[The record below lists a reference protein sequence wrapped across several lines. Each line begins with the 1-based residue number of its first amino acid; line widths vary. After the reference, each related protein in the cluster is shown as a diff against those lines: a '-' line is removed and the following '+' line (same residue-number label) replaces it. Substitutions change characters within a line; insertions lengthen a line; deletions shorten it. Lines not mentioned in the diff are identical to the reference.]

1 MTKNIT
7 TLETYEQYVQEM
19 KLKISDLTEKLYE
32 FKKTENNSGMSECS
46 QLANLVMNLGSVSNA
61 LRGVLNNHIP
71 IQYELLDEW
80 LGNIDVNRLEPL
92 FLTGLI
98 RYSSVAKD
106 GLKNW
111 IPLRDKIAVRAESM
125 GLDSKKILVGLY

>member
-111 IPLRDKIAVRAESM
+111 IPLRDKIAVRTESM